1 MEKKISRIVKLI
13 IRLLIGAFFISTA
26 VLKLLSLDHFEIY
39 IYSFKLFS
47 FAFSTFVARCV
58 IAAELLLG
66 ALLISRILYKP
77 AWWCTMAMLL
87 GFTGLLVYTALFRND
102 ANCHCMGDIVQL
114 NPTWSIVKNVV
125 TMALLLVIRRGKEIR
140 FRGKIFVTIALI
152 VAALGVPFVL
162 FPMDIVYKNFDKK
175 ELSWN
180 PKQFDLLMQ
189 DSLVQ
194 PLALN
199 KGKYIIGFVSSECP
213 YCQTS
218 AMKIQNIF
226 SNNNL
231 EIDQLHFFIIGNDR
245 SVQYFKEST
254 GTEEYAYSS
263 IDPYVEL
270 NITQGALPLYLFL
283 QDGKVV
289 KVMNLRMLDDRSVV
303 SFINKE

>member
-39 IYSFKLFS
+39 IYSFKLFGY
-47 FAFSTFVARCV
+47 AFSTFVARCV

-66 ALLISRILYKP
+66 SLLIARILYKP
-77 AWWCTMAMLL
+77 AWWCTMAMML

-102 ANCHCMGDIVQL
+102 ANCHCMGDFVQL
-114 NPTWSIVKNVV
+114 NPAWSIVKNVV
-125 TMALLLVIRRGKEIR
+125 TIALLLCIRKEKEIR
-140 FRGKIFVTIALI
+140 FRGKVWVTVALI
-152 VAALGVPFVL
+152 VAALGVPFAL
-162 FPMDIVYKNFDKK
+162 FPMDAVYKNIDKK
-175 ELSWN
+175 EMSWN
-180 PKQFDLLMQ
+180 PKQFDLLLQ

-194 PLALN
+194 PLSLDE
-199 KGKYIIGFVSSECP
+199 GKRIIGFLSSECQ

-218 AMKIQNIF
+218 VMKIQNIF
-226 SNNNL
+226 SNNN
-231 EIDQLHFFIIGNDR
+231 IDISNLHFFIMGNDR

-263 IDPYVEL
+263 INPYVEL

-289 KVMNLRMLDDRSVV
+289 KVLNLRMLDDKSVL
-303 SFINKE
+303 SFFKKK